1 MTRKKLV
8 IYLSIVALITVLL
21 VAFVGIPLVKSSVDD
36 TKDVI
41 MQKETKTD
49 ELYMEIRVH
58 SDGKVDKIKVSNN
71 FNTRKNYRFI
81 KSLNEEELNNLN
93 SIITDLK
100 KHKLK
105 KSDEK
110 ENNTDVLILDDK
122 LVSFYNYESGYRK
135 ALLDFINI
143 YIDSDNAEK

>member
-41 MQKETKTD
+41 MQKEIKTD

-93 SIITDLK
+93 SIIADLK

-110 ENNTDVLILDDK
+110 ENNMDVLILDDK
-122 LVSFYNYESGYRK
+122 LVSFYNYENGYRK

-143 YIDSDNAEK
+143 YIDSDNAEE

>member
-1 MTRKKLV
+1 MNRKKLI

-21 VAFVGIPLVKSSVDD
+21 VAFVGIPLVKSTVDD

-41 MQKETKTD
+41 VQKEVKTK

-71 FNTRKNYRFI
+71 FNTRKNYHFV
-81 KSLNEEELNNLN
+81 KSLNEAEMKELNN
-93 SIITDLK
+93 IINDLK

-105 KSDEK
+105 KTDEK
-110 ENNTDVLILDDK
+110 ENNIDVLILDDK

-135 ALLDFINI
+135 ALLDYINI

>member
-1 MTRKKLV
+1 MTRKKLI

-41 MQKETKTD
+41 MQKEIKTD

-93 SIITDLK
+93 SIIADLK

-110 ENNTDVLILDDK
+110 EEI
-122 LVSFYNYESGYRK
+122 
-135 ALLDFINI
+135 IW
-143 YIDSDNAEK
+143 

>member
-1 MTRKKLV
+1 MTRKKLI

-41 MQKETKTD
+41 MQKEIKTE

-93 SIITDLK
+93 SIIADLK

-105 KSDEK
+105 KSDEI

-143 YIDSDNAEK
+143 YIDSDNAEE

>member
-41 MQKETKTD
+41 MQKEIKTD

-105 KSDEK
+105 KSDEI

>member
-1 MTRKKLV
+1 MTRKKLI

-41 MQKETKTD
+41 MQKEIKTD

-93 SIITDLK
+93 SIIADLK

>member
-41 MQKETKTD
+41 MQKEIKTD

-93 SIITDLK
+93 SIIADLK

-110 ENNTDVLILDDK
+110 ENNMDVLILDDK
-122 LVSFYNYESGYRK
+122 LVSFYNYENGYRK

>member
-41 MQKETKTD
+41 MQKEIKTD

>member
-1 MTRKKLV
+1 MTRKKLI

-41 MQKETKTD
+41 MQKEIKTE

-71 FNTRKNYRFI
+71 FNTRKNYHFI

-93 SIITDLK
+93 SIINDLK

-105 KSDEK
+105 KSDEI

-143 YIDSDNAEK
+143 YIDGDNAEK

>member
-1 MTRKKLV
+1 MTRKKLI

-41 MQKETKTD
+41 MQKEIKT
-49 ELYMEIRVH
+49 EKLYMEIRVH

-105 KSDEK
+105 KSDEI

>member
-1 MTRKKLV
+1 MTRKKLI

-41 MQKETKTD
+41 MQKEIKTE

-58 SDGKVDKIKVSNN
+58 SDGKVDNIKVSNN
-71 FNTRKNYRFI
+71 FNTRKNYHFI

-93 SIITDLK
+93 SIINDLK

-105 KSDEK
+105 KSDEI

-143 YIDSDNAEK
+143 YIDGDNAEK

>member
-1 MTRKKLV
+1 MNRKKLI

-21 VAFVGIPLVKSSVDD
+21 VAFVGIPLVKSTVDD

-41 MQKETKTD
+41 MQKEVKTK

-71 FNTRKNYRFI
+71 FNTRKNYHFV
-81 KSLNEEELNNLN
+81 KSLNEAEMKELNN
-93 SIITDLK
+93 IINDLK

-105 KSDEK
+105 KTDEK
-110 ENNTDVLILDDK
+110 ENNIDVLILDDK

-135 ALLDFINI
+135 ALLDYINI

>member
-41 MQKETKTD
+41 MQKEIKTD

-100 KHKLK
+100 KHKWK
-105 KSDEK
+105 KSDEI

>member
-1 MTRKKLV
+1 
-8 IYLSIVALITVLL
+8 
-21 VAFVGIPLVKSSVDD
+21 
-36 TKDVI
+36 
-41 MQKETKTD
+41 MQKEVKTK

-71 FNTRKNYRFI
+71 FNTRKNYHFV
-81 KSLNEEELNNLN
+81 KSLNEAEMKELNN
-93 SIITDLK
+93 IINDLK

-105 KSDEK
+105 KADEK
-110 ENNTDVLILDDK
+110 ENNTDVLILDNK

-135 ALLDFINI
+135 ALLDYINI

>member
-1 MTRKKLV
+1 MTRKKLI

>member
-1 MTRKKLV
+1 MTRKKLI

-41 MQKETKTD
+41 MQKEIKTD
-49 ELYMEIRVH
+49 GLYMEIRVH

-71 FNTRKNYRFI
+71 FNTRKNYHFI

-93 SIITDLK
+93 SIINDLK

-105 KSDEK
+105 KSDEI

-143 YIDSDNAEK
+143 YIDGDNAEK